1 MNGCTRDGAATEAW
15 SFDRDAMIAL
25 GRTHAAAYASA
36 RPYPHVVIDGLL
48 GDARSTAIAR
58 AFPAASHPGWK
69 RRAHA
74 EQARMT
80 ALPRSGFVDVA
91 AEVRWLLA
99 ELGSMAFLD
108 FLGALTGQRDLI
120 GDPHYLGA
128 GPMLTTTGGHL
139 ALHVDFNRD
148 SRRHLDRAVTALY
161 YAPVAWDD
169 AWGGE
174 LELWDPARTR
184 CEVAIAPRRDR
195 LVVMAFG
202 EEYWHG
208 HPAPLRCPDG
218 MGRAVVAAYFYRARA
233 GERDDDGAHGARW

>member
-1 MNGCTRDGAATEAW
+1 MTTYVCDSGVTEAW
-15 SFDRDAMIAL
+15 SFDREAMVAL
-25 GRTHAAAYASA
+25 GRAHATAYAAA

-48 GDARSTAIAR
+48 GDARSAAIAR

-69 RRAHA
+69 RREHA
-74 EQARMT
+74 EQE
-80 ALPRSGFVDVA
+80 RSTGLRFTDVA

-108 FLGALTGQRDLI
+108 FLAALTGERDLI

-128 GPMLTTTGGHL
+128 GPMLTVAGGHL
-139 ALHVDFNRD
+139 GVHVDFNRD
-148 SRRHLDRAVTALY
+148 SRRHLDRAVSVLY
-161 YAPVAWDD
+161 YAPVVWDD

-174 LELWDPARTR
+174 LELWDAERTR

-202 EEYWHG
+202 EHHWHG
-208 HPAPLRCPDG
+208 HPSPLRCPDG
-218 MGRAVVAAYFYRARA
+218 VGRAVVAAYFYRARA
-233 GERDDDGAHGARW
+233 GEHDDDGAHGARW